1 VSNILEEIRLLQI
14 YVNNTFFN
22 EFTVKLDKN
31 AEDVVHSLANKNIL
45 GGVPFSRL
53 SKAGPKDTLL
63 ICATEI
69 VDEHDIEF
77 LCNALEEELR

>member
-1 VSNILEEIRLLQI
+1 
-14 YVNNTFFN
+14 
-22 EFTVKLDKN
+22 
-31 AEDVVHSLANKNIL
+31 
-45 GGVPFSRL
+45 
-53 SKAGPKDTLL
+53 LL